1 MNLLPNRPLPAIS
14 LRALVGCAT
23 GCEPSAPPPPEW
35 NDAVVMEIETCQ
47 STRGRKKYRGAEP

>member
-1 MNLLPNRPLPAIS
+1 MNRPLPAIS
-14 LRALVGCAT
+14 LGALVGCAT